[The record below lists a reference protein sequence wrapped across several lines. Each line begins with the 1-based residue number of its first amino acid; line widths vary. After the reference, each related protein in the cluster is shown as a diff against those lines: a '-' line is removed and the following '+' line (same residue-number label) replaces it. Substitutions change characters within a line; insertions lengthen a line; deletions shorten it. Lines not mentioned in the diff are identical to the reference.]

1 MNSYFYIFGTP
12 FFTVNGQIVLKWR
25 LDPFGI
31 LPAGAKEK
39 VLSESFVF
47 SRFTAVFPILVFL
60 TGILFLGET
69 FAIVRGIGLLLI
81 LLEIF
86 ITVNY

>member
-12 FFTVNGQIVLKWR
+12 LFTVNGQIVLKWR
-25 LDPFGI
+25 LGPFGI

-39 VLSESFVF
+39 SLSESFLF
-47 SRFTAVFPILVFL
+47 SGFIGVSYRYF
-60 TGILFLGET
+60 FLGET